1 MNQYR
6 EDSHMM
12 IDYEC
17 NDSGEMFELEPDT
30 TYYISQWQKENT
42 PVTFSVK
49 SCTPQKIAITK
60 MGQTKFWY
68 KIDDAFIDDMYY

>member
-1 MNQYR
+1 MKFTTGSDSRYLIESSSGDSKSRIVVNQYR

-12 IDYEC
+12 IDYES

-42 PVTFSVK
+42 PVTFSV
-49 SCTPQKIAITK
+49 
-60 MGQTKFWY
+60 
-68 KIDDAFIDDMYY
+68 